1 MSIHREKGRQQTL
14 TMRGTDVG
22 LKSQK
27 LHVAIISVAQEQKE
41 TMFKDM
47 KKDMM
52 TMAPIQTENT

>member
-1 MSIHREKGRQQTL
+1 
-14 TMRGTDVG
+14 MRGTDVG